1 MKVFKLLGVNYADRG
16 ENLRF
21 PINFD
26 LKVIMVSRGDDEE
39 KRNKL
44 KALLERLSIPHREWR
59 SKKSSKGN
67 YISISINVTI
77 NSRYVFDS
85 LYADLRKLEGIKFA
99 I

>member
-1 MKVFKLLGVNYADRG
+1 MVFKMLDFNCADNRESLHFPVNY
-16 ENLRF
+16 
-21 PINFD
+21 D
-26 LKVIMVSRGDDEE
+26 LKVIMVSHGNDE
-39 KRNKL
+39 KNRSKV
-44 KALLERLSIPHREWR
+44 KAILERLSIPNSDWR